1 MSRIRATIGSVTNA
15 HEAEMQVPEAFR
27 EEYETFLT
35 ETGFDNPDPQE
46 LLMELASLS
55 MEVYLKEI
63 CWLSDFIGKV
73 SQKSHRA
80 A

>member
-1 MSRIRATIGSVTNA
+1 MR
-15 HEAEMQVPEAFR
+15 VPKGCR
-27 EEYETFLT
+27 QEYDTFLF
-35 ETGFDNPDPQE
+35 ETGFDNPDPQA

-63 CWLSDFIGKV
+63 AWLSEFIGKV
-73 SQKSHRA
+73 EQEANRA

>member
-1 MSRIRATIGSVTNA
+1 MR
-15 HEAEMQVPEAFR
+15 VPKSFR
-27 EEYETFLT
+27 EEYQTFLQ
-35 ETGFDNPDPQE
+35 ETGFDNPDPQA

-63 CWLSDFIGKV
+63 AWLSEFIGKV
-73 SQKSHRA
+73 NRQNHNA

>member
-1 MSRIRATIGSVTNA
+1 MR
-15 HEAEMQVPEAFR
+15 VPKAFTD
-27 EEYETFLT
+27 EYRTFLR
-35 ETGFDNPDPQE
+35 EAGFDNPDPQA

-63 CWLSDFIGKV
+63 AWLSDFIGRVQRAKK
-73 SQKSHRA
+73 QKA

>member
-1 MSRIRATIGSVTNA
+1 MR
-15 HEAEMQVPEAFR
+15 EAEMQVPKALR
-27 EEYETFLT
+27 EEYNTFLK
-35 ETGFDNPDPQE
+35 ETGFDNPDPQA

-63 CWLSDFIGKV
+63 AWLSEFIGKV
-73 SQKSHRA
+73 TSNAEEA

>member
-1 MSRIRATIGSVTNA
+1 MR
-15 HEAEMQVPEAFR
+15 VPKTFK
-27 EEYETFLT
+27 EEYEIFLRDS
-35 ETGFDNPDPQE
+35 GFDNPDPQA

-63 CWLSDFIGKV
+63 AWLSDFIGRIERAKE
-73 SQKSHRA
+73 RA